1 MKLDY
6 TNIDATK
13 LIMEMVKSEMLEE
26 VAISHEKVKDLPKI
40 KNGDPATDFT
50 VAMLNNTN
58 ITLSDL
64 KGKVVLLNFWTTTCA
79 PCMREFK
86 EIPAKVLTPFQNS
99 DFVFISVSMGEDKEK
114 VEKRMAQLEKDGVK
128 FNPGLDPDKEIS
140 YEYAVKGVPSNFII
154 DKEGIIRDI
163 SSGFIVDYDAFTDK
177 TNTSVDEL
185 AKEIKKLLNQ

>member
-50 VAMLNNTN
+50 VAMLDGTN